1 MQNNTILE
9 GYTKYYIKP
18 VSLGGMTEIT
28 NKMQYNI
35 CKIYKTG
42 GTGTGFLCNLPYNSI
57 KIPFLITNNHILKE
71 EDIGI
76 NKTITISF
84 NIEKKEKIKNILINK
99 SRITLTNEDL
109 DFTLIEIKKNDNI
122 NLKYIFEIEEN
133 ININEESLRN
143 KFVHES
149 IYSLHYPNGDNIVAS
164 FGLIKNINE
173 KKIQHC
179 CWTEEGSSGA
189 PIITLKDHKVVG
201 IHYGFKQYL
210 NDATFIKSV
219 ILELSKYKNEN
230 ILQGDNNQLFQLNV
244 DYNLLNN
251 NIIANY
257 INNVNEQKERV
268 IEDENSQSIIPFP
281 EEKCDCFNIL
291 FEDSSNL
298 VTVIIIPP
306 YKDISKLFDIY
317 IRYRKVKEISKDG
330 IMFLYNGSIININ
343 QNMKI
348 SEVFQNNSNVIVV

>member
-1 MQNNTILE
+1 MQNSTILE
-9 GYTKYYIKP
+9 GYTKYFIKP

-28 NKMQYNI
+28 KQMQYNI

-42 GTGTGFLCNLPYNSI
+42 GTGTGFLCNLPYNSV
-57 KIPFLITNNHILKE
+57 KIPFLITNYHVLKKE
-71 EDIGI
+71 YIGI

-84 NIEKKEKIKNILINK
+84 NIGGKEMIKNILINK
-99 SRITLTNEDL
+99 SRITLTNKDL
-109 DFTLIEIKKNDNI
+109 DFTLIEIKNNDNI

-143 KFVHES
+143 KFVQES

-164 FGLIKNINE
+164 FGLIKSINE
-173 KKIQHC
+173 KTIQHN

-201 IHYGFKQYL
+201 IHYGFKQNL
-210 NDATFIKSV
+210 NEAIFIKSV
-219 ILELSKYKNEN
+219 ILELSKYKNDN
-230 ILQGDNNQLFQLNV
+230 ILQGNNNQLFQLNV

-251 NIIANY
+251 NINDNY
-257 INNVNEQKERV
+257 INNFNEQKERI

-298 VTVIIIPP
+298 LTVIIIPP